1 VARSEEAVGS
11 DRVAEAFRRAEAVY
25 ERGQFGGL
33 PDLIGH
39 VDARQRLLAL
49 ALMRRE
55 IAKGA
60 SAIEFLPL
68 ARTLV
73 EDPDS
78 DCRWQALIVI
88 GECLTTNPEEVW
100 QVIRA
105 HGGSEDQDLRMGVAT
120 LLLEQLLEDHFDEYF
135 AKVRQEML
143 RGSARFADTVASC
156 WFDGC
161 QGPRY
166 HRVQML
172 LRNAARG
179 GFRKE

>member
-1 VARSEEAVGS
+1 VGS
-11 DRVAEAFRRAEAVY
+11 DRVADAFRQAETVFD
-25 ERGQFGGL
+25 FGELDGL
-33 PDLIGH
+33 SDLIGH

-68 ARTLV
+68 ARGLV
-73 EDPDS
+73 EDSDG

-88 GECLTTNPEEVW
+88 GESLATNPEEVW
-100 QVIRA
+100 LVIRA
-105 HGGSEDQDLRMGVAT
+105 HGSSEDADLRMGVAT
-120 LLLEQLLEDHFDEYF
+120 ILLEDLLENHFEEYF
-135 AKVRQEML
+135 PKIRLEVL

-161 QGPRY
+161 EGPRY
-166 HRVQML
+166 RRVQKL

-179 GFRKE
+179 GFGKE